1 MNSIKASI
9 LIVDDTEDNLLV
21 LTEILSREGYN
32 VQSASNGQSALD
44 AAFKQPPDLIL
55 LDVMMP
61 DMNGYEVLNYLK
73 SEQRTQEI
81 PIIFIS
87 ALNEVNEQVKGLSM
101 GAVDYLT
108 KPIHIQELLARVKTH
123 LSVYELQRE
132 VQQKNIDLTQALQH
146 LQATQTQLIESEKMA
161 ALGRLVAGLSHEIST
176 PVGIGITLAST
187 LMNEAKELESNL
199 QENRVKK
206 IILDRH
212 IERVKRMSTLL
223 LENLQRAGNLIQS
236 FQCVSVD
243 QSYFEQQEFYLK
255 SYIENVLL
263 SLSPHLEKTGH
274 RLRVQGEEDLKIN
287 SYPGA
292 IAQIVTNL
300 VMNSILHGYQPGE
313 IGQLDFDIARQ
324 DDRLI
329 ISYADDGC
337 GIPEEYIG
345 KIFEPFFTTA
355 RSYGGTG
362 LGLHIIYNLV
372 TQKLQGKISCE
383 SQVGSGTKFLFNLPL
398 KPQE

>member
-32 VQSASNGQSALD
+32 VQSAKNGQSALD

-61 DMNGYEVLNYLK
+61 DMNGYEVLNHLK

-81 PIIFIS
+81 PIVFIS
-87 ALNEVNEQVKGLSM
+87 ALNEVYDRVKGLSM

-123 LSVYELQRE
+123 LSIYELQRE
-132 VQQKNIDLTQALQH
+132 VQQKNLDLTQALQH
-146 LQATQTQLIESEKMA
+146 LKATQTQLIESEKMA

-206 IILDRH
+206 LILDRH

-313 IGQLDFDIARQ
+313 MGQLDFDIARQ

-383 SQVGSGTKFLFNLPL
+383 SQVGAGTKFIFNLPL

>member
-32 VQSASNGQSALD
+32 VQSAKNGQSALD

-61 DMNGYEVLNYLK
+61 DMNGYEVLNHLK

-81 PIIFIS
+81 PIVFIS
-87 ALNEVNEQVKGLSM
+87 ALNEIYDRVKGLSM

-132 VQQKNIDLTQALQH
+132 VQQKNLDLTQALQH

-199 QENRVKK
+199 EENRVKK
-206 IILDRH
+206 LILERH

-313 IGQLDFDIARQ
+313 MGQLDFDIARQ

-383 SQVGSGTKFLFNLPL
+383 SQVGAGTKFIFNLPL

>member
-9 LIVDDTEDNLLV
+9 LIVDDTEDNLLM

-61 DMNGYEVLNYLK
+61 DMNGYEVLNHLK

-81 PIIFIS
+81 PIVFIS
-87 ALNEVNEQVKGLSM
+87 ALNEVYDRVKGLSM

-108 KPIHIQELLARVKTH
+108 KPIHIQELLARVKTN

-132 VQQKNIDLTQALQH
+132 VQQKNLDLTQALQH

-176 PVGIGITLAST
+176 PVWIGITLAST

-199 QENRVKK
+199 EENRVKK
-206 IILDRH
+206 LILERH

-236 FQCVSVD
+236 FKQVSVD

-383 SQVGSGTKFLFNLPL
+383 SQVGAGTKFIFNLPL

>member
-21 LTEILSREGYN
+21 LTEILSREGYT

-44 AAFKQPPDLIL
+44 TAFKQPPDLIL

-108 KPIHIQELLARVKTH
+108 KPIHIQELLVRVKTH

-132 VQQKNIDLTQALQH
+132 VQQKNLDLTQALQH

-206 IILDRH
+206 TILDSH

-383 SQVGSGTKFLFNLPL
+383 SQVGAGTKFIFNLPL

>member
-108 KPIHIQELLARVKTH
+108 KPIHIQELLVRVKTH

-372 TQKLQGKISCE
+372 TQKLKGKISCE
-383 SQVGSGTKFLFNLPL
+383 SQVGAGTKFIFNLPI

>member
-108 KPIHIQELLARVKTH
+108 KPIHIQELLVRVKTH

-383 SQVGSGTKFLFNLPL
+383 SQVGAGTKFLFNLPL

>member
-21 LTEILSREGYN
+21 LTEILSREGYT

-44 AAFKQPPDLIL
+44 TAFKQPPDLIL

-108 KPIHIQELLARVKTH
+108 KPIHIQELLVRVKTH

-132 VQQKNIDLTQALQH
+132 VQQKNLDLTQALQH

-176 PVGIGITLAST
+176 PVWIGITLAST

-199 QENRVKK
+199 EENRVKK
-206 IILDRH
+206 LILERH

-236 FQCVSVD
+236 FKQVSVD

-383 SQVGSGTKFLFNLPL
+383 SQVGAGTKFIFNLPL

>member
-1 MNSIKASI
+1 
-9 LIVDDTEDNLLV
+9 
-21 LTEILSREGYN
+21 
-32 VQSASNGQSALD
+32 
-44 AAFKQPPDLIL
+44 
-55 LDVMMP
+55 
-61 DMNGYEVLNYLK
+61 
-73 SEQRTQEI
+73 
-81 PIIFIS
+81 
-87 ALNEVNEQVKGLSM
+87 
-101 GAVDYLT
+101 
-108 KPIHIQELLARVKTH
+108 

-132 VQQKNIDLTQALQH
+132 VQQKNLDLTQALQH

-206 IILDRH
+206 TILDSH

-223 LENLQRAGNLIQS
+223 LENLQRAVNLIQS
-236 FQCVSVD
+236 FQCVSVA

-383 SQVGSGTKFLFNLPL
+383 SQVGAGTKFIFNLPL